1 MSAGWQPFYNKRCV
15 RAARGVRGAS
25 AARPQRLDAPPPAG
39 VCAVLSQWCP
49 PELRR
54 LLKFPLDVCATVSPC
69 SSSDPANMEA
79 NGSVFSQSPCPHPSQ
94 QRVSRQVLYN
104 HTARRVRGPEGIRGA
119 SAPVTG
125 RKDRRATARRR
136 WRRADAVTTQVG
148 TLATARRREATASSN
163 DSLFFLSLQ
172 RPSGGG
178 SGGGGGGE
186 QSVAQ
191 RWRRWRSSRK
201 AGAFVGEFEPSLR

>member
-1 MSAGWQPFYNKRCV
+1 MYWPTIRSSAWRARRLPGVQTGTTCCRTARFGPTLLPLAGKTAPCWQ
-15 RAARGVRGAS
+15 G
-25 AARPQRLDAPPPAG
+25 
-39 VCAVLSQWCP
+39 CP

-104 HTARRVRGPEGIRGA
+104 HTARRVRGPEGIWGA

-148 TLATARRREATASSN
+148 TLTGTSPRSN
-163 DSLFFLSLQ
+163 GFL
-172 RPSGGG
+172 
-178 SGGGGGGE
+178 
-186 QSVAQ
+186 
-191 RWRRWRSSRK
+191 
-201 AGAFVGEFEPSLR
+201 

>member
-1 MSAGWQPFYNKRCV
+1 
-15 RAARGVRGAS
+15 
-25 AARPQRLDAPPPAG
+25 
-39 VCAVLSQWCP
+39 VLSQWCP

-104 HTARRVRGPEGIRGA
+104 HTARRVRGPEGIWGA

-148 TLATARRREATASSN
+148 TLAATARRREATASSN
-163 DSLFFLSLQ
+163 DSLFFLSIQL
-172 RPSGGG
+172 PSGGG
-178 SGGGGGGE
+178 SGDGDGGGGE

-201 AGAFVGEFEPSLR
+201 AGGFVGESAFLKVDRA